1 MENLFDV
8 FKNSYMFRHLHS
20 SERNIWLDAMDTNK
34 FLFRG
39 KSRMEKLGI
48 LQHIAKS
55 IKGVGAC
62 TIDETLLWIENDE
75 DYI

>member
-1 MENLFDV
+1 
-8 FKNSYMFRHLHS
+8 MFRHLHS
-20 SERNIWLDAMDTNK
+20 RARSTWLDAIDTHK

-48 LQHIAKS
+48 LQQMAKS
-55 IKGVGAC
+55 IKGVGPC

-75 DYI
+75 EYI

>member
-1 MENLFDV
+1 
-8 FKNSYMFRHLHS
+8 MFRHLHS
-20 SERNIWLDAMDTNK
+20 SARNTWLDAIDTHK

-48 LQHIAKS
+48 LQQIAKS
-55 IKGVGAC
+55 IKGVGPY

-75 DYI
+75 EYI

>member
-1 MENLFDV
+1 
-8 FKNSYMFRHLHS
+8 MFRHLHS
-20 SERNIWLDAMDTNK
+20 RARNTWLDAIDTHK

-39 KSRMEKLGI
+39 KSRMGKLGI
-48 LQHIAKS
+48 LQQMAKS
-55 IKGVGAC
+55 IKGVGPY